1 MESTLHRQLKD
12 RYGDGGGGRSEV
24 ALAGYRVDALAADG
38 TVVEVQTASLAPLRG
53 KLLRLLVEHRV
64 RVVKPLVLK
73 RWVVNKA
80 SRGGAD
86 LSSRLSP
93 MRGRLADVFEDL
105 IGLVGVFPH
114 PNLTVD
120 VLGVEV
126 DEVRLTRKR
135 KPGYTVIDRRLRALV
150 SSTPLLRA
158 DDLWSLLPTAPDG
171 PFTTGELAEAL
182 GTPRHEAQR
191 VAYTLRHCGA
201 ADLVSKSGNS
211 RIYARAGG
219 TRALPMVGVL
229 PGESVESSSWV
240 GVDVPG

>member
-12 RYGDGGGGRSEV
+12 HYGDEGGGRSEV
-24 ALAGYRVDALAADG
+24 ALAGYRVDALTADG
-38 TVVEVQTASLAPLRG
+38 TVVEVQTAALAPLRR
-53 KLLRLLVEHRV
+53 KLLRLLAEHRV
-64 RVVKPLVLK
+64 RVVKPLVLR

-105 IGLVGVFPH
+105 IGLVGIFPH
-114 PNLTVD
+114 PNLIVD

-126 DEVRLTRKR
+126 DEVRLARR
-135 KPGYTVIDRRLRALV
+135 RRPGYTVIDRRLRSVV

-158 DDLWSLLPTAPDG
+158 DDLWALLPTAPAG
-171 PFTTGELAEAL
+171 PFHTGELAEAL

-201 ADLVSKSGNS
+201 ADVVSKSGNT
-211 RIYARAGG
+211 RIYARTASIP
-219 TRALPMVGVL
+219 ADPSAAPLAAEVGSEPSRLVR
-229 PGESVESSSWV
+229 
-240 GVDVPG
+240 